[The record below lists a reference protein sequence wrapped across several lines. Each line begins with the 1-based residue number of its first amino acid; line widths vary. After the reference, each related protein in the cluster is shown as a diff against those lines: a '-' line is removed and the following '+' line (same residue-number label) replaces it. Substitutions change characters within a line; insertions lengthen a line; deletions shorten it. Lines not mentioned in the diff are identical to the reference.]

1 MHPSSPT
8 RRSPSMKPQSL
19 FQKSLLATSVALLL
33 TGCGTTAAEEEVT
46 QSELSTDE
54 SALLGL
60 LPSCE
65 EPEELAE
72 VVEHACIHAE
82 LGPFE
87 PVTAAAL
94 GAPVLV
100 DVSTPHT
107 AYNITLP
114 SSATSWGWAGRVS
127 FLPDES
133 GEFAFLLSRHRGL
146 RIYDAATG
154 LEVARECRYQ
164 VPTEVCGA
172 LKTAIV
178 ADLEADTE
186 YHLEFRSI
194 LSRNAAFSLVIEE
207 AAHHHEE

>member
-1 MHPSSPT
+1 
-8 RRSPSMKPQSL
+8 MKPESP
-19 FQKSLLATSVALLL
+19 FQKSLLAVGVAALLA
-33 TGCGTTAAEEEVT
+33 GCGAPGAEEEVE
-46 QSELSTDE
+46 QD
-54 SALLGL
+54 ALAQEEAAL

-65 EPEELAE
+65 EAEELAE
-72 VVEHACIHAE
+72 VTEHACIHAE
-82 LGPFE
+82 VGPFE

-114 SSATSWGWAGRVS
+114 TNTSGWGWGWAGRVS

-133 GEFAFLLSRHRGL
+133 GEFAFLLSRFRGL

-154 LEVARECRYQ
+154 AEVARECRYQ
-164 VPTEVCGA
+164 VPADVCDT

-186 YHLEFRSI
+186 YYLEFRS
-194 LSRNAAFSLVIEE
+194 LLRRNASFSLVIEE
-207 AAHHHEE
+207 AAHHHAE

>member
-1 MHPSSPT
+1 
-8 RRSPSMKPQSL
+8 MKPQSL

-33 TGCGTTAAEEEVT
+33 TGCGSTTAAEEEVPAA
-46 QSELSTDE
+46 ELSTDD

-87 PVTAAAL
+87 AATAAAL

-107 AYNITLP
+107 AYNLTLP
-114 SSATSWGWAGRVS
+114 WNTNSWGWAGRVS

-164 VPTEVCGA
+164 VPTDVCGA

-186 YHLEFRSI
+186 YYLEFRSV
-194 LSRNAAFSLVIEE
+194 LSRNSTFSLVIEE
-207 AAHHHEE
+207 AAHHHEP

>member
-1 MHPSSPT
+1 
-8 RRSPSMKPQSL
+8 MKPQSL
-19 FQKSLLATSVALLL
+19 LQKSLLATGVVLLL
-33 TGCGTTAAEEEVT
+33 TGCGGTAPVEEEVT
-46 QSELSTDE
+46 ADELSAEE

-87 PVTAAAL
+87 AATAAAL

-107 AYNITLP
+107 AYNLTLP
-114 SSATSWGWAGRVS
+114 WSTNSWGWAGRVS

-164 VPTEVCGA
+164 VPTDVCGA

-186 YHLEFRSI
+186 YYLEFRSI

-207 AAHHHEE
+207 AGHHHEE

>member
-1 MHPSSPT
+1 MKLESP
-8 RRSPSMKPQSL
+8 
-19 FQKSLLATSVALLL
+19 FQKSVLAASVAALLA
-33 TGCGTTAAEEEVT
+33 GCGTTDVEEEEVSREELAR
-46 QSELSTDE
+46 SE
-54 SALLGL
+54 AAL

-82 LGPFE
+82 VGPFE

-114 SSATSWGWAGRVS
+114 ANPSTWGWAGRVS

-133 GEFAFLLSRHRGL
+133 GEFAFLLSRFRGL

-154 LEVARECRYQ
+154 AEVARECRYQ
-164 VPTEVCGA
+164 VPVDVCDV
-172 LKTAIV
+172 LKTAVV

-186 YHLEFRSI
+186 YHLEFRS
-194 LSRNAAFSLVIEE
+194 LLPRNASFSLVIEE